1 MITLSKKRFSNLDFD
16 FMTFMAEDLNALEY
30 KGNDE
35 SFALGMLS
43 DIDDQIGSINTEI
56 EIDKRPG
63 KSTGN
68 RLAVSQIMADK
79 DRTKF
84 ASLANDI
91 IDKHPDLERG
101 PVPSTRMEKDY
112 AVKYKDMNRY
122 IYVNC
127 RPDGKSSK
135 AGDDPN
141 ELMAAALCLKST
153 LKIPTDSDEM
163 DALIRDVKLGLKKVK
178 GYKKGQVDSLEGDY
192 PNLCQAVSAAKAIH
206 DAGYGGA
213 DMVYLTGQ
221 AWDDDV
227 KQFQITKYGMK
238 DFNSSDFIVKKGDNY
253 LGVSLKKKKR
263 LAEIDPTLIN
273 KGFSSLLQ
281 DKKFDR
287 IMKQLDDKTGLF
299 YLKVLA
305 RGKREGKLSQ
315 ALLDDMEKTRPNTK
329 NWKQFIQRVD
339 NNVVNSELKTSSSLF
354 KDMSVIIM
362 KNKDMIADQLIQL
375 IFKSDLKE
383 LQKVNFDFAL
393 VTGIGDYGP
402 KKGVVVESGEYKDIN
417 TVTTKLNDIASKGE
431 VDLQFTPGVAQAFDP
446 GAPAATLKFDLILG
460 GIPLCNISLRYKG
473 NFRAAPSFLAVMTPQ
488 FKEMYK

>member
-1 MITLSKKRFSNLDFD
+1 MTKKRFSNLDFD
-16 FMTFMAEDLNALEY
+16 FMTFMAEDLDNLDY

-35 SFALGMLS
+35 AFALNLLS
-43 DIDDQIGSINTEI
+43 DIDDQIGSVNTEI

-63 KSTGN
+63 KSSAN
-68 RLAVSQIMADK
+68 RLAVSQIMPDK

-84 ASLANDI
+84 AGLANEI
-91 IDKHPDLERG
+91 IDKHPELEKG
-101 PVPSTRMEKDY
+101 PVPDARKEKDY
-112 AVKYKDMNRY
+112 AIKYKDMDRY

-127 RPDGKSSK
+127 RPDGKRSA

-141 ELMAAALCLKST
+141 ELMTAALCLKST
-153 LKIPTDSDEM
+153 LKIPTNSDEM
-163 DALIRDVKLGLKKVK
+163 DALIKDVKLGLKKVK
-178 GYKKGQVDSLEGDY
+178 GYKQGQVNSLEGDY
-192 PNLCQAVSAAKAIH
+192 PNLCQAVSAAKAIY

-227 KQFQITKYGMK
+227 KQFQRTKYGMK
-238 DFNSSDFIVKKGDNY
+238 DFNSSDFIVKKGDSY

-263 LAEIDPTLIN
+263 LAETDPTLIN
-273 KGFSSLLQ
+273 KGFSTLLQ

-287 IMKQLDDKTGLF
+287 IMKQLDAKTGLF

-315 ALLDDMEKTRPNTK
+315 ALLNDMKKTRPNTK

-339 NNVVNSELKTSSSLF
+339 NDIVNSELKSSSSLF
-354 KDMSVIIM
+354 KDMSDIII
-362 KNKDMIADQLIQL
+362 KNKNMIADQLIQL
-375 IFKSDLKE
+375 IFKADLKE
-383 LQKVNFDFAL
+383 LKEVNFDFAL

-402 KKGVVVESGEYKDIN
+402 QKGVVIESGEYKDIN
-417 TVTTKLNDIASKGE
+417 TVTTKLNDLASKGK
-431 VDLQFTPGVAQAFDP
+431 VDLQFTPGIAQAFEP

-460 GIPLCNISLRYKG
+460 GVPLCNISLRYKG
-473 NFRAAPSFLAVMTPQ
+473 NFRAAPSFLAVMTPE
-488 FKEMYK
+488 FKAIYK